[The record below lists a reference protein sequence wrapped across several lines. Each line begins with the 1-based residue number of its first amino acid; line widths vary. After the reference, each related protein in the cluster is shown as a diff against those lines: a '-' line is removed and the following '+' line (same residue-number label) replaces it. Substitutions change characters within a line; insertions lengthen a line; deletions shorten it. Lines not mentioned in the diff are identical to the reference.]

1 MKKRLPMD
9 IIKAL
14 EWRYATKKF
23 DSEAIIPEET
33 IALLKNAFNLTA
45 SSYGLQPVKLLLV
58 SNKSILNDLV
68 PLSMNQKQVGQ
79 ASHLCVFCVETTI
92 DEAYIRAFFDRIISV
107 NNTPDEI
114 LNPFR
119 SSVISSFE
127 QKTEDEIFKW
137 GAKQAYLAMGNM
149 LTVCATQGVDACP
162 MEGFNPVEY
171 DRYLKL
177 NEQGLRSVL
186 VMPIG
191 YRATDDMFGAMKKVR
206 KPLNESIIELK

>member
-1 MKKRLPMD
+1 
-9 IIKAL
+9 
-14 EWRYATKKF
+14 
-23 DSEAIIPEET
+23 
-33 IALLKNAFNLTA
+33 
-45 SSYGLQPVKLLLV
+45 
-58 SNKSILNDLV
+58 
-68 PLSMNQKQVGQ
+68 MNQKQVGQ
-79 ASHLCVFCVETTI
+79 ASHLCVFCVETNI

-107 NNTPDEI
+107 NNTPDEV

-119 SSVISSFE
+119 TSVISSFE
-127 QKTEDEIFKW
+127 QKSEDDIFKW

-162 MEGFNPVEY
+162 MEGFDPTEY

-191 YRATDDMFGAMKKVR
+191 YRATDDMFGTMNKVR

>member
-1 MKKRLPMD
+1 MD

-33 IALLKNAFNLTA
+33 IALLKHAFNLTA

-58 SNKSILNDLV
+58 SNKSTLNDLV

-79 ASHLCVFCVETTI
+79 ASHLCVFCVETNI

-107 NNTPDEI
+107 NNTPDEV

-119 SSVISSFE
+119 TNVISSFE
-127 QKTEDEIFKW
+127 QKSEDDIFKW

-162 MEGFNPVEY
+162 MEGFDPTEY

-191 YRATDDMFGAMKKVR
+191 YRATDDMFGTMNKVR

>member
-1 MKKRLPMD
+1 
-9 IIKAL
+9 
-14 EWRYATKKF
+14 
-23 DSEAIIPEET
+23 
-33 IALLKNAFNLTA
+33 
-45 SSYGLQPVKLLLV
+45 
-58 SNKSILNDLV
+58 
-68 PLSMNQKQVGQ
+68 MNQKQVGQ
-79 ASHLCVFCVETTI
+79 ASHLCVFCVETNI

-107 NNTPDEI
+107 NNTPDEV

-119 SSVISSFE
+119 TSVISSFE
-127 QKTEDEIFKW
+127 QKSDDAIFKW

-162 MEGFNPVEY
+162 MEGFDPTEY
-171 DRYLKL
+171 DRYFKL

-191 YRATDDMFGAMKKVR
+191 YRATDDMFGTMNKVR